1 MWLAVHGVPPSAYL
15 RWIRWVGG
23 PRGDIGLEKG
33 PCASFPTCHF
43 FRALVFPVRLLKI
56 HDDFRHLKARCG
68 TFLAHFWN
76 IFAGSGPS
84 FSEGAYCFSF
94 CVRICPRALELA
106 PFTDVEF
113 PFPAWHPTF
122 LDIPCGLIGQT
133 LQSSASDGIRTAGT

>member
-56 HDDFRHLKARCG
+56 HDDFRHLKARCE
-68 TFLAHFWN
+68 TFLADFWN
-76 IFAGSGPS
+76 IFAGRGPRFLGGGS
-84 FSEGAYCFSF
+84 LLRWLRLHLPSRVGVGSAHGCLVSVHHLASNMLRYSL
-94 CVRICPRALELA
+94 RANWS
-106 PFTDVEF
+106 D
-113 PFPAWHPTF
+113 
-122 LDIPCGLIGQT
+122 
-133 LQSSASDGIRTAGT
+133 ASILRL